1 MNNSTRFGEG
11 VGSRAIVMK
20 QLDAMQTTLNA
31 MHPLRR
37 LSEEHRDE
45 LRLTRQVLL
54 KGIFEAMEVSTPTTF
69 VVLNEELPALTTEQ
83 QSWITK
89 NVVFKDDGSGVEIK
103 GKEPT
108 WFLEWNDRGKDFKT
122 YLEERYND
130 GKGWVDQLTNFIDDP
145 KEALKSK
152 GFFGVIKDSFQ
163 KLITKDEL
171 YFYLVDE
178 LTGEPIR
185 APGYPIVITEPSEIV
200 SKLLPVMQVGIRAMS
215 VYNGV
220 AGVAQMF
227 GYPLPKVPKKLREGA
242 QSSVDSLKQESSVEA
257 FGAIH
262 EKAKDKDEK
271 KESVR
276 GASLRELKKFF
287 EAQRE
292 PENYA
297 GLRRIGDPNDGTAVW
312 TRLTDP
318 KEVKDALE
326 KRAKERN
333 AEQKR
338 GEADYATYLREK
350 AAGDAD
356 AAAGGGAR
364 ADNASDATV
373 ATTAGPA
380 AGSGPSAVRALTAA
394 PRDAGDPE
402 ALRRVEDRLT
412 GIEEQL
418 GAIRSIEAAMS
429 RSLLRLSQ

>member
-1 MNNSTRFGEG
+1 M
-11 VGSRAIVMK
+11 
-20 QLDAMQTTLNA
+20 
-31 MHPLRR
+31 
-37 LSEEHRDE
+37 
-45 LRLTRQVLL
+45 
-54 KGIFEAMEVSTPTTF
+54 
-69 VVLNEELPALTTEQ
+69 
-83 QSWITK
+83 
-89 NVVFKDDGSGVEIK
+89 
-103 GKEPT
+103 
-108 WFLEWNDRGKDFKT
+108 
-122 YLEERYND
+122 
-130 GKGWVDQLTNFIDDP
+130 
-145 KEALKSK
+145 
-152 GFFGVIKDSFQ
+152 
-163 KLITKDEL
+163 
-171 YFYLVDE
+171 
-178 LTGEPIR
+178 
-185 APGYPIVITEPSEIV
+185 
-200 SKLLPVMQVGIRAMS
+200 
-215 VYNGV
+215 
-220 AGVAQMF
+220 
-227 GYPLPKVPKKLREGA
+227 
-242 QSSVDSLKQESSVEA
+242 KQESSVEA

-338 GEADYATYLREK
+338 GEADYATYLRDK
-350 AAGDAD
+350 AAGDGASAD
-356 AAAGGGAR
+356 AAG
-364 ADNASDATV
+364 V
-373 ATTAGPA
+373 PA
-380 AGSGPSAVRALTAA
+380 AGGGPSAVRALSTSR
-394 PRDAGDPE
+394 RDAGDPV

>member
-1 MNNSTRFGEG
+1 M
-11 VGSRAIVMK
+11 
-20 QLDAMQTTLNA
+20 
-31 MHPLRR
+31 
-37 LSEEHRDE
+37 
-45 LRLTRQVLL
+45 
-54 KGIFEAMEVSTPTTF
+54 
-69 VVLNEELPALTTEQ
+69 TE
-83 QSWITK
+83 
-89 NVVFKDDGSGVEIK
+89 
-103 GKEPT
+103 
-108 WFLEWNDRGKDFKT
+108 
-122 YLEERYND
+122 
-130 GKGWVDQLTNFIDDP
+130 FIDKP
-145 KEALKSK
+145 GKVVKSE
-152 GFFGVIKDSFQ
+152 GFFGGIKRAFN
-163 KLITKDEL
+163 KLITKDTL

-200 SKLLPVMQVGIRAMS
+200 SKLLPVMQVGMRAMS

-318 KEVKDALE
+318 VEVRDALE

-333 AEQKR
+333 AERKR
-338 GEADYATYLREK
+338 CEDAYATYLREK
-350 AAGDAD
+350 AAGGDASAD
-356 AAAGGGAR
+356 AAGA
-364 ADNASDATV
+364 T
-373 ATTAGPA
+373 A
-380 AGSGPSAVRALTAA
+380 AGSGPSAVRALTA
-394 PRDAGDPE
+394 DP
-402 ALRRVEDRLT
+402 
-412 GIEEQL
+412 
-418 GAIRSIEAAMS
+418 SP
-429 RSLLRLSQ
+429 